1 MGEVVEEVVAVGV
14 NMENHTNNKETSNAE
29 DDSKKT
35 ENMLINRRLE
45 LKEQFLRE
53 EISAEEYTR
62 LKNDLEEEAERLEK
76 EAEELKIKELS
87 QELNKLKSEED
98 EHVLEQSPRIT
109 HKNKLRNNK
118 MGLAWKYASII
129 LGMLVIISFLKG
141 GFDLGASGIG
151 TQKAGEQTIKFINTN
166 LLQGGSIAVLK
177 DVSEL
182 ESFYKIDFNIGDQK
196 FESYVTKEG
205 RFLFP
210 QGINLDEELDVTGK
224 ASEPNVPE
232 RNKAELSEDD
242 DPSIGPKDAPITII
256 EFSDYQCP
264 FCARAEPAV
273 KRVLEFYKGKVNF
286 VYRDFPLS
294 FHQYAQKAAEAS
306 ECADEQGKFWQYHD
320 ILFEKQSEWSS
331 GGVLKLKEYA
341 IGLGLDSKKFNECL
355 DSGKYANEVQKD
367 IEDGQNYGVSGTPA
381 FFINGIEVSG
391 AQPFDVFQKII
402 DAELN
407 KQPAQTGKIKEF
419 EIKAFRF
426 GYTPNEIEVSE
437 GDNVKIVIDNTDTL
451 HGMRIPDLG
460 VRGDNVIQFVANKKG
475 EFNWYCNNVCGT
487 GHQAMIGKLIVK

>member
-1 MGEVVEEVVAVGV
+1 MAEVAEEDVVVAADDVEV
-14 NMENHTNNKETSNAE
+14 NVENHTNNKETSDAE

-35 ENMLINRRLE
+35 ENTLINKRSE

-76 EAEELKIKELS
+76 EAEELKIKELT
-87 QELNKLKSEED
+87 QELNKLKIEED

-118 MGLAWKYASII
+118 TGLVWKYASMI

-141 GFDLGASGIG
+141 GFDLGISGIG
-151 TQKAGEQTIKFINTN
+151 TQKAGDQTLKFINTN

-182 ESFYKIDFNIGDQK
+182 ESLYKIDFNIGDQK
-196 FESYVTKEG
+196 FESYVTKDG

-210 QGINLDEELDVTGK
+210 QGINLDEELGVTGK
-224 ASEPNVPE
+224 VSEPNVPE
-232 RNKAELSEDD
+232 RNKAELSVDD

-273 KRVLEFYKGKVNF
+273 KRILESYKGKVNF

-320 ILFEKQSEWSS
+320 ILFEKQQEWSS
-331 GGVLKLKEYA
+331 GGVSKLKEYA
-341 IGLGLDSKKFNECL
+341 IGLGLDSKKFDECL
-355 DSGKYANEVQKD
+355 DSGIYANEVQKD

-402 DAELN
+402 DSELN
-407 KQPAQTGKIKEF
+407 K
-419 EIKAFRF
+419 R
-426 GYTPNEIEVSE
+426 
-437 GDNVKIVIDNTDTL
+437 L
-451 HGMRIPDLG
+451 
-460 VRGDNVIQFVANKKG
+460 
-475 EFNWYCNNVCGT
+475 
-487 GHQAMIGKLIVK
+487 